1 MHFSHTLIIF
11 KIKGE
16 LKPMHF
22 EPKKKEKKTK
32 ELKSVA
38 KIGEV
43 QPNEKLQLKGF
54 KNKLVQNMEG

>member
-1 MHFSHTLIIF
+1 MLIIF
-11 KIKGE
+11 NLKGE

-22 EPKKKEKKTK
+22 EPQKNKKTK

-43 QPNEKLQLKGF
+43 QPNEKRHLKGF

>member
-1 MHFSHTLIIF
+1 MLIIF
-11 KIKGE
+11 KLKGE
-16 LKPMHF
+16 WKPMHF
-22 EPKKKEKKTK
+22 EPKKNKKTK

-43 QPNEKLQLKGF
+43 QPNEKRHLKGF

>member
-1 MHFSHTLIIF
+1 MHFDQ
-11 KIKGE
+11 KQKN
-16 LKPMHF
+16 
-22 EPKKKEKKTK
+22 KKTKK